1 MLDLADEINQ
11 KRGIALIKV
20 NGREVFY
27 DQDYFGYDDFQ
38 AIKVEWENL
47 KKVSDLIK
55 EDVDRILWIQNGKM
69 KNILFQL
76 EQKQIMKN

>member
-38 AIKVEWENL
+38 AIKVEREKL
-47 KKVSDLIK
+47 KKVSDLFK
-55 EDVDRILWIQNGKM
+55 EDVDRILLDSKWKDEKYFIS
-69 KNILFQL
+69 IRCYT
-76 EQKQIMKN
+76 